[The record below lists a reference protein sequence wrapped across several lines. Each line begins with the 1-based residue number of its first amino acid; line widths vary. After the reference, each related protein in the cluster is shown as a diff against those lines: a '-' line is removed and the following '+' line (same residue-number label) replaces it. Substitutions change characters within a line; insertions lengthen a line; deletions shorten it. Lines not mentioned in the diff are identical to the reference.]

1 MDNTNTQKLVIEFEG
16 PEDKIQDLL
25 ERLEKEIDAD
35 NDLEIKAVTIR
46 KD

>member
-1 MDNTNTQKLVIEFEG
+1 MDSSNSQKLIIEFEG

-35 NDLEIKAVTIR
+35 ADLEIKAVTIR